1 MNKHIVLASSLD
13 KGLGIKDRGAKLG
26 AYPISILTTE
36 EQEQILS
43 FLADNYPLAYVRSSA
58 EENILVIINPSA
70 APAVLSA
77 EELCA
82 LNKELLYTVGGTV
95 KEDANHALQVDGGT
109 AAFISL
115 TK

>member
-1 MNKHIVLASSLD
+1 MSLRSEVKRLIALRMAHPALQS
-13 KGLGIKDRGAKLG
+13 KG
-26 AYPISILTTE
+26 TV
-36 EQEQILS
+36 S
-43 FLADNYPLAYVRSSA
+43 FLSDNYPLAYVRSSA
-58 EENILVIINPSA
+58 EESILVIINPSA

-95 KEDANHALQVDGGT
+95 KENADLALQVDGGT